1 MSTTAN
7 SRDNLRRSL
16 RRTGAIARKELLHIV
31 RDTRSLIA
39 ALALPL
45 MMLLLFGFALSLDVD
60 HIPMVVYDLDRSPQS
75 RALIQDFRASRF
87 FDIVSE
93 TGGYKSIER
102 SMDQRDALLGLV
114 IPNDFSKDLLAGK
127 TAQVQLLLDG
137 SDSNTAAI
145 AMGYAEGV
153 VQTHALQLR
162 ADAQARRSGEKPATP
177 VEARI
182 RVWYNTDLVSR
193 DYIVPGLIAVII
205 MIIASL
211 LTSLCIAR
219 EWENGSM
226 EALLSTPLRPWE
238 LALGKLSAYFLL
250 GIADLLISLVT
261 AVFVMDVPLKGSVLL
276 LLFSSSVFVFGA
288 LAWGVFVSAATRN
301 QLAAYQLGTLTSFLP
316 AFMLSGFIYSLDNM
330 PFVIQTI
337 ALFVPARYF
346 INIVKGVF
354 LKGVG
359 LELLWF
365 DLLLLIGYAALI
377 FFWTTRK
384 LRQKVT

>member
-1 MSTTAN
+1 MTTGST
-7 SRDNLRRSL
+7 SRDRLRSSL
-16 RRTGAIARKELLHIV
+16 RRTDAVARKELLHIV
-31 RDTRSLIA
+31 RDSRSLIA

-45 MMLLLFGFALSLDVD
+45 LMLLLFGFALSLDVD
-60 HIPMVVYDLDRSPQS
+60 HIPMVVYDLDRSPES
-75 RALIQDFRASRF
+75 HALIQDFRASRF
-87 FDIVSE
+87 FDIVAE
-93 TGGYKSIER
+93 ADGYKPIER
-102 SMDQRDALLGLV
+102 SMDQRDAMLGVV
-114 IPNDFSKDLLAGK
+114 IPADFSKDLLAGR

-153 VQTHALQLR
+153 VQTHALRLR
-162 ADAQARRSGEKPATP
+162 VGAQDRNGEKPVAP

-182 RVWYNTDLVSR
+182 RIWYNTDLISR

-226 EALLSTPLRPWE
+226 EQLLSTPLRPFE
-238 LALGKLSAYFLL
+238 LAVGKLSAYFLL
-250 GIADLLISLVT
+250 GIADLVISLLT
-261 AVFVMDVPLKGSVLL
+261 AVFIMGVPLKGSILL
-276 LLFSSSVFVFGA
+276 LLLSSAVFVFGA
-288 LAWGVFVSAATRN
+288 LAWGVFISAATRN
-301 QLAAYQLGTLTSFLP
+301 QLAAYQLSTLTSFLP

-330 PFVIQTI
+330 PFIIQTI
-337 ALFVPARYF
+337 ALFIPARYF
-346 INIVKGVF
+346 INIIKGVF

-365 DLLLLIGYAALI
+365 DLLLLVAYAVLI
-377 FFWTTRK
+377 FYWTTRK